1 MRTLRNRRI
10 GKRTRKGGLIKKRMN
25 EWTNVS
31 EKSESQVV
39 NDYRRME
46 EEIMRLLAK
55 NCQSEDSNECLR
67 DESGVLLA
75 SYQEKCDAYRGY
87 EDEPTFSELLSIKD
101 TIGELIRLRVQDSGR
116 FPVKLT
122 DNEEQKRIRK
132 AHRDRIY
139 YWSIIYTGIKQIFDT
154 VRQKRYDTKIA
165 KVKEEYESLR
175 QLFDEPQCKSIKDAY
190 EQTASLI
197 KVLEK
202 EDALMGNSNES
213 VIASLIARNE
223 AKKELYDKAVQM
235 PQRRAQFSLVEKKMK
250 ELGLEEVEEKTR
262 QDSQSQMIKDS
273 ITRMDREQQRRLE
286 QEEER
291 VRREEKE
298 RIASEMAKEAAK
310 QKMIVA
316 QVEQS
321 KKKQKEAQEKQE
333 IEAAIKDSHERE
345 IIEKWNFLSS
355 VSPSAMVSKES
366 KYVMKQYDDHIKR
379 ILQNSLLLQG
389 EKIRQIKEI
398 TTRWEAFLDAEAQK
412 TKTKKSAADR
422 ASATSPTVSKY
433 DSVNE
438 VYRWENI
445 QDLIETLADSELK
458 QQLSDIDSQI
468 DALVNSEMD
477 IDEMN
482 KRVSPLMEQGEL
494 FIIRDELIKLTRKIH
509 NTEERSSI
517 MRSNRLLNELPDLP
531 IDEKNVEMKKILS
544 NWESKALEANAI
556 QTHRDKLDPELFQRL
571 VRLKEERKLIDPEDP
586 RLKIINMHNG
596 LIDKMIYREPIDV
609 KRITEQIIKWESV

>member
-1 MRTLRNRRI
+1 MRTLKNRRK
-10 GKRTRKGGLIKKRMN
+10 GKRTRRGGLIKKVKN

-67 DESGVLLA
+67 DEPGVLLA
-75 SYQEKCDAYRGY
+75 EYQKKCDAYQGY
-87 EDEPTFSELLSIKD
+87 EDTTFSELLSIKD

-116 FPVKLT
+116 FPIKV
-122 DNEEQKRIRK
+122 DDEQKRIRK
-132 AHRDRIY
+132 AHRDRID
-139 YWSIIYTGIKQIFDT
+139 YWSIIYTGIKQIFDA

-165 KVKEEYESLR
+165 KVKEEYESLK
-175 QLFDEPQCKSIKDAY
+175 QLLDEPQCKSIKDAY
-190 EQTASLI
+190 EQTALLI

-202 EDALMGNSNES
+202 EDALMGNSNNS
-213 VIASLIARNE
+213 VIASLKGRNE
-223 AKKELYDKAVQM
+223 AKQELYDKAIQM
-235 PQRRAQFSLVEKKMK
+235 PQRRAQFSVVEKKMK
-250 ELGLEEVEEKTR
+250 EFGLEEVEERTR

-273 ITRMDREQQRRLE
+273 ITRMDREQQRRME

-298 RIASEMAKEAAK
+298 RMAKEVSRQKTVAA
-310 QKMIVA
+310 QA
-316 QVEQS
+316 EQS

-345 IIEKWNFLSS
+345 IMEKWKFLSS
-355 VSPSAMVSKES
+355 VSPLSMVSKES
-366 KYVMKQYDDHIKR
+366 KDIMKQYDDQIKR
-379 ILQNSLLLQG
+379 ILQNMFFTQG

-398 TTRWEAFLDAEAQK
+398 TTRWEAFLDEEAQK
-412 TKTKKSAADR
+412 VKTKKSAADR
-422 ASATSPTVSKY
+422 ASTTVKEVSNY
-433 DSVNE
+433 DSVND

-445 QDLIETLADSELK
+445 QDLIETLPDSELK
-458 QQLSDIDSQI
+458 QQLIEIDREI

-477 IDEMN
+477 RVEMN
-482 KRVSPLMEQGEL
+482 KRVGQLMEQGEL
-494 FIIRDELIKLTRKIH
+494 FIIRDELIKLTRQIH

-517 MRSNRLLNELPDLP
+517 MRSNRLLDEIPDLP
-531 IDEKNVEMKKILS
+531 IDEKNMEMKKILS
-544 NWESKALEANAI
+544 NWETKAAEANVI
-556 QTHRDKLDPELFQRL
+556 QAHRDKLPPELFQKIL
-571 VRLKEERKLIDPEDP
+571 RLKEERKSIEPEDP

-609 KRITEQIIKWESV
+609 GRIAEQVVKWESV